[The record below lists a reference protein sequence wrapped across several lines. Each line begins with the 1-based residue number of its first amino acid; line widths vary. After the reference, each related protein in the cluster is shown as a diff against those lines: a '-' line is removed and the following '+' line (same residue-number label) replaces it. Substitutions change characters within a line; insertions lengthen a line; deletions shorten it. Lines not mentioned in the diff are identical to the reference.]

1 MSADMNKSLDPFNQ
15 GSIEHRAREINAAD
29 IRRLKEIANN
39 PLLDSVTR
47 AEYQA
52 AVAEGTA
59 TGRLTSQGY
68 SLLGA
73 GQSAI
78 GGQGLFG
85 IRRQNEELA
94 KLLLEKPGSKQTLL
108 SVNLPNQPGSVTQTN
123 LLGS

>member
-1 MSADMNKSLDPFNQ
+1 MSGDMNRNMDLNGT
-15 GSIEHRAREINAAD
+15 GSIEHKAREVNAND
-29 IRRLKEIANN
+29 IRRLQAVVNN

-47 AEYQA
+47 AEYTRALADAKAQ
-52 AVAEGTA
+52 
-59 TGRLTSQGY
+59 GRITTQGY

-73 GQSAI
+73 AQQAI
-78 GGQGLFG
+78 AGEGIFG